1 MESPYLLA
9 DSLHKRLGGTE
20 VVRGVSLSVRPGEVV
35 GFLGPNGA
43 GKTTT
48 LKMILG
54 LVVPD
59 SGTVRIAGHDPF
71 RDSRALAQVGAV
83 LEGNRNLYWRLS
95 ALENLE
101 YFGVLKG
108 LTRRMA
114 RERGLALLERFELA
128 GRARSPAGTLSRGM
142 QQKLAL
148 SVALVHDP
156 KALILDEPTLGLD
169 YESALE
175 VESLVAQAAQAGKA
189 ILLTSHEMSL
199 MERVST
205 RTVIL
210 RAGQV
215 VADSSAA
222 ELGRAHRRAYI
233 TGLEA
238 ELDPARREQL
248 TQLGAELNG
257 VEIRCEGS
265 QLWQVLK
272 ILNPLPL
279 SYIRSEGSSLAE
291 VFLKVI
297 QEEP

>member
-1 MESPYLLA
+1 MSTIEGFLEAPYLSA

-20 VVRGVSLSVRPGEVV
+20 VVRGVSLAVRPGEVV

-59 SGTVRIAGHDPF
+59 SGSVRIAGRDPF
-71 RDSRALAQVGAV
+71 RDPHSLAQVGAV

-108 LTRRMA
+108 LTRRAA
-114 RERGLALLERFELA
+114 RERGLSLLERFGLE
-128 GRARSPAGTLSRGM
+128 GRARSPAGSLSRGM

-148 SVALVHDP
+148 SIALVHDP

-175 VESLVAQAAQAGKA
+175 VESLVLQAAQAGKA

-222 ELGRAHRRAYI
+222 ELGRIYRHAYVI
-233 TGLEA
+233 GLEA
-238 ELDPARREQL
+238 EPDPARREQL
-248 TQLGAELNG
+248 VQLGAEVSVGEG
-257 VEIRCEGS
+257 VE
-265 QLWQVLK
+265 
-272 ILNPLPL
+272 
-279 SYIRSEGSSLAE
+279 
-291 VFLKVI
+291 
-297 QEEP
+297 